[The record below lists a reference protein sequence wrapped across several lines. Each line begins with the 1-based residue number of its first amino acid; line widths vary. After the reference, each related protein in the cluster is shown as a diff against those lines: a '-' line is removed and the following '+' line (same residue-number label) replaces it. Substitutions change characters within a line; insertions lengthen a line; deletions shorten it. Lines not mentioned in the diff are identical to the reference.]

1 MDGDRLI
8 NILTFIGVLVLLIL
22 ALSGCEAEQEVNE
35 QYNYEE
41 PASRG

>member
-22 ALSGCEAEQEVNE
+22 ALSGCDPEPPEDFNNQQEEASA
-35 QYNYEE
+35 
-41 PASRG
+41 P